1 MIIDTIS
8 KTIMTKEELQTLP
21 IQLIEQHPRIILQW
35 ATGTGK
41 SKAAIDIANYLIE
54 RNGHLKVLLVVAEIN
69 HKSNWEREFK
79 KWKLKECDITMECYA
94 SLRKYKNSNWDLI
107 IFDEGHHL
115 GSDLRMNLLTEIFSR
130 YIIVLSAT
138 LPDQV
143 IYSLNQIFGDFKISK
158 ITLGEA
164 IKGGL
169 LPKPRIYLIPLI
181 LDNTHQEYSVTEE
194 WGNKGKKTI
203 RKCSFYER
211 WKFLKHKEQYPDTS
225 LVISCTAKQKYDYL
239 TNKCEYWKSRYL
251 TSRVEFM
258 KTKWLQCGLQ
268 RKRFLGDLKTIVASN
283 LLNRI
288 KDKRLICFCSSIDQ
302 ARILGGRNAVHSEE
316 NKSLQIIEKFNRKE
330 ISSLF
335 AVGLLQEGQNLVD
348 IQVGVII
355 QLDGK
360 ERAFIQK
367 FGRSLRAEDPIQF
380 ILYYENTRDEEY
392 LKKALD
398 GIDETYIIKV
408 ERLEDL
414 EI

>member
-1 MIIDTIS
+1 
-8 KTIMTKEELQTLP
+8 
-21 IQLIEQHPRIILQW
+21 
-35 ATGTGK
+35 
-41 SKAAIDIANYLIE
+41 
-54 RNGHLKVLLVVAEIN
+54 
-69 HKSNWEREFK
+69 
-79 KWKLKECDITMECYA
+79 
-94 SLRKYKNSNWDLI
+94 
-107 IFDEGHHL
+107 
-115 GSDLRMNLLTEIFSR
+115 
-130 YIIVLSAT
+130 
-138 LPDQV
+138 
-143 IYSLNQIFGDFKISK
+143 
-158 ITLGEA
+158 
-164 IKGGL
+164 
-169 LPKPRIYLIPLI
+169 
-181 LDNTHQEYSVTEE
+181 
-194 WGNKGKKTI
+194 
-203 RKCSFYER
+203 
-211 WKFLKHKEQYPDTS
+211 
-225 LVISCTAKQKYDYL
+225 
-239 TNKCEYWKSRYL
+239 
-251 TSRVEFM
+251 M

-268 RKRFLGDLKTIVASN
+268 RKRFLGDLKTIVAAN

-316 NKSLQIIEKFNRKE
+316 SRSLQIIEKFNRKE